1 MMKKPSEPFSTH
13 SWLFKTI
20 KWDRIRT
27 SLVWCSVC
35 IKCSRMSVSLLAI
48 HHPQDDGVRRWGPLG
63 GDGPRGWGPSNR
75 ISALT
80 RAAGESA
87 PSLLPRADTMTS
99 RPSAT
104 QKTVFSR
111 TRLCWHPDLA
121 HPASRTLRSSLL
133 LPMNHLVC
141 TFCYSSPNRPRH
153 SHKTKPAP
161 HFMRKQ
167 SRRGH

>member
-1 MMKKPSEPFSTH
+1 MCALSVLGCLCSFWRFITLRMM
-13 SWLFKTI
+13 
-20 KWDRIRT
+20 
-27 SLVWCSVC
+27 V
-35 IKCSRMSVSLLAI
+35 
-48 HHPQDDGVRRWGPLG
+48 LG
-63 GDGPRGWGPSNR
+63 GGGLWEVMGHEVGAPSNR